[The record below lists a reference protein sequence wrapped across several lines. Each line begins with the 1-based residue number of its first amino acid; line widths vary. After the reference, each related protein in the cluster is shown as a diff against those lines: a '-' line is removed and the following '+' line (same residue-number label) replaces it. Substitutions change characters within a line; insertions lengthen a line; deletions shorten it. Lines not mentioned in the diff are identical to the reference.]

1 MATRLQLDFLSS
13 LWISKL
19 FNFEK
24 TSLKKGLCVSEKWAV
39 RSWKNEKAF
48 FSKGLFVFL

>member
-1 MATRLQLDFLSS
+1 MYQPQLFH
-13 LWISKL
+13 
-19 FNFEK
+19 FEK

-48 FSKGLFVFL
+48 FAKGLLDFL